1 LHLPNFTAH
10 PLLLC
15 AGGAK
20 YGDLQFFKGNTM
32 SDQSSTQ
39 PSNKRRAFQAIAA
52 VATLGFLGKAVAQG
66 MPGRGDHNPQAMA
79 ERRVDHLIKLVNGT
93 PEQKTKLL
101 ALAQAA
107 MADMKPL
114 REQLMAA
121 RKRGMELLAA
131 ASIDRS
137 AIDKLRG
144 EQVQLMDGM
153 SRRMSAHMM
162 DAAEVLTPAQRVQV
176 AEKMRSRGE
185 GSRRHPGF
193 GGPGFWR

>member
-1 LHLPNFTAH
+1 
-10 PLLLC
+10 
-15 AGGAK
+15 
-20 YGDLQFFKGNTM
+20 M
-32 SDQSSTQ
+32 SDSSSN
-39 PSNKRRAFQAIAA
+39 PSNKRRAFKAIAA

-66 MPGRGDHNPQAMA
+66 MPGRGEHGNPQAMA

-107 MADMKPL
+107 MTDMKPL

-131 ASIDRS
+131 ASIDRG

-144 EQVQLMDGM
+144 ESVQLMDGL

-162 DAAEVLTPAQRVQV
+162 DAADVLTPAQRVIV
-176 AEKMRSRGE
+176 ADKMKQRGE
-185 GSRRHPGF
+185 GR
-193 GGPGFWR
+193 GGHHGGHGGGWFR

>member
-1 LHLPNFTAH
+1 
-10 PLLLC
+10 
-15 AGGAK
+15 
-20 YGDLQFFKGNTM
+20 M
-32 SDQSSTQ
+32 SDSSAN
-39 PSNKRRAFQAIAA
+39 PSNKRRAFKAIAA

-66 MPGRGDHNPQAMA
+66 MPGRGDPAAMA

-93 PEQKTKLL
+93 PEQRTKLL

-114 REQLMAA
+114 REQLSGA

-131 ASIDRS
+131 ASIDRG

-144 EQVQLMDGM
+144 EQIQLMDGI

-162 DAAEVLTPAQRVQV
+162 DAAEVLTPAQRVIV
-176 AEKMRSRGE
+176 ADKMKQRGE
-185 GSRRHPGF
+185 GRGSHGH
-193 GGPGFWR
+193 GGGHGGWFR

>member
-1 LHLPNFTAH
+1 
-10 PLLLC
+10 
-15 AGGAK
+15 
-20 YGDLQFFKGNTM
+20 M
-32 SDQSSTQ
+32 SDTT
-39 PSNKRRAFQAIAA
+39 PTNGKRRAFQAIAA
-52 VATLGFLGKAVAQG
+52 VATLGFLGKAAAQMTQG
-66 MPGRGDHNPQAMA
+66 MPGRGDHGNPQAMA

-131 ASIDRS
+131 ASIDRG
-137 AIDKLRG
+137 AIEKLRG
-144 EQVQLMDGM
+144 ESIQLMDGI

-162 DAAEVLTPAQRVQV
+162 DAAEVLTPAQRTI
-176 AEKMRSRGE
+176 AADKMKQRGE
-185 GSRRHPGF
+185 GR
-193 GGPGFWR
+193 GGSGGHHGGHGGGWFR

>member
-1 LHLPNFTAH
+1 
-10 PLLLC
+10 
-15 AGGAK
+15 
-20 YGDLQFFKGNTM
+20 M
-32 SDQSSTQ
+32 SNSSTQ
-39 PSNKRRAFQAIAA
+39 PTNGKRRAFQALAA

-66 MPGRGDHNPQAMA
+66 APAGRRDPAAMA
-79 ERRVDHLIKLVNGT
+79 ERRIDGLIKLVNGT

-121 RKRGMELLAA
+121 RKRGMELLSA
-131 ASIDRS
+131 ASIDRG

-144 EQVQLMDGM
+144 EQIQLMDGI

-162 DAAEVLTPAQRVQV
+162 DAAEVLTPAQRTQV
-176 AEKMRSRGE
+176 AEKMKSRGE
-185 GSRRHPGF
+185 GR
-193 GGPGFWR
+193 GGWGGHRGGHGGAMGGGLFR

>member
-1 LHLPNFTAH
+1 LHSQRKVGF
-10 PLLLC
+10 
-15 AGGAK
+15 
-20 YGDLQFFKGNTM
+20 FFKGILM
-32 SDQSSTQ
+32 SDTSTQ
-39 PSNKRRAFQAIAA
+39 ATSGKRRTFHAIAA

-66 MPGRGDHNPQAMA
+66 MPGMPGRGDPSGMA

-131 ASIDRS
+131 ASIDRG

-144 EQVQLMDGM
+144 EQIQLMDGI

-162 DAAEVLTPAQRVQV
+162 DAAEVLTPAQRTI
-176 AEKMRSRGE
+176 AADKMKQRSASGE
-185 GSRRHPGF
+185 GR
-193 GGPGFWR
+193 GGHHGGHGGGMGGGWFR

>member
-1 LHLPNFTAH
+1 MTDRTP
-10 PLLLC
+10 
-15 AGGAK
+15 
-20 YGDLQFFKGNTM
+20 
-32 SDQSSTQ
+32 SSIQSE
-39 PSNKRRAFQAIAA
+39 PSGKRRAFQAMAA

-66 MPGRGDHNPQAMA
+66 MPSRGDQGDPQAMA
-79 ERRVDHLIKLVNGT
+79 ERRVDQLIKLVNGT

-107 MADMKPL
+107 MLDMKPM

-121 RKRGMELLAA
+121 RKRGMELLSS

-144 EQVQLMDGM
+144 ESMQLMDGI

-162 DAAEVLTPAQRVQV
+162 DAAEVLTPAQRALV
-176 AEKMRSRGE
+176 AEKMKQRGE
-185 GSRRHPGF
+185 RGGHRGHGGGF
-193 GGPGFWR
+193 GGHGGGHSGGWFR

>member
-1 LHLPNFTAH
+1 VNQQ
-10 PLLLC
+10 
-15 AGGAK
+15 AK
-20 YGDLQFFKGNTM
+20 RKVWVSLFFIGNPM
-32 SDQSSTQ
+32 SDTSSPQTHG
-39 PSNKRRAFQAIAA
+39 KRRAFKALAA
-52 VATLGFLGKAVAQG
+52 AATLGFLGQALAQAA
-66 MPGRGDHNPQAMA
+66 PSRGDPAAMA

-114 REQLMAA
+114 REQLMAV
-121 RKRGMELLAA
+121 RQRGMALLSA

-144 EQVQLMDGM
+144 EQIQLADGL

-162 DAAEVLTPAQRVQV
+162 DAAEVLTPAQRTQV
-176 AEKMRSRGE
+176 AEKMKSRGE
-185 GSRRHPGF
+185 GR
-193 GGPGFWR
+193 GGWGGHRGGHGGGHGAGIGGWFR